1 MNKLLQQFIHSLFR
15 RPSSKKSGRRV
26 RLGLEELEQRQA
38 PATLTIG
45 SDGHA
50 VLSADPGETSGFILS
65 VNMFPGLYE
74 FSDRNSIT
82 FTGPGAGSA
91 FANCTYVSPQP
102 LSLTA
107 ASVANVTAKASFI
120 TSITLATGTNSDQV
134 TIVSTA
140 APTTV
145 TSTGGTDNVYII
157 GPITAPV
164 HVTATAGR
172 SNLSV
177 YGGNRTFQT
186 VTISDTT
193 LSGLF
198 AADVTYDSSAINDF
212 NVYGNGDDIT
222 VTNTPG
228 LLTTITPTQ
237 GEIIR
242 VEGVGNQLDLYPKE
256 YDVFVVSPSAAGD
269 ISIVSNNGVGQA
281 IDGNTLIYLGSGT
294 NSSTGAFAGTVTQPG
309 FSAIAYAD
317 IQTVTMLPSS
327 DLVLSG
333 TSFSVETPDV
343 SNQTADFVRIKVDNN
358 VVYDA
363 PDSFLTSLT
372 LNGSSSPNSFDIT
385 PLPSLP
391 INVNGGSSPGNTLDV
406 ALGGSVGGT
415 STVPFL
421 TSTSSGMDSS
431 GSYTFNNEA
440 PISFQGIQTLT
451 SNQTALNITATSNR
465 TTATPGQQITYTI
478 TVRNSGVTEFFPPPP
493 PPPPGEVEPLIIN
506 LPYMIPGLGF
516 AGATVSDIF
525 PPSLSDVTYTST
537 ASAGVTGNTAS
548 GSGNIDDVV
557 TMPDNSSI
565 TYTVTGTIAPDATG
579 TLTNTATV
587 TPPAYVSLF
596 QSNTTATVSNPLGP
610 VGNIATVQPSFAW
623 KGVTG
628 VSSYEIC
635 LADRTTNQTVT
646 PTVTGTVWT
655 PSQPLSPGDNYV
667 WWVGAVGADG
677 KIAWNVGQT
686 FTIAVTANNLSG
698 TIATLLP
705 TFTWTNITGV
715 TSYEMCLADRT
726 TSQTVTSTVTGTSW
740 TPTQPLNP
748 GDTYVWWVASISA
761 YGKTAWDV
769 GQTFTI
775 APTGSGPSGTIA
787 TLLPTFTWNSI
798 TGVTFYEIWLT
809 DKTTNQTVTPTVT
822 GTSWT
827 STQPLNLGDNYVW
840 WVGAGANGKIA
851 WDIGQT
857 FTIAVTANSLS
868 GTIAT
873 LLPTFTWNNITG
885 VGTYQICLTDRT
897 TNQTVSFTVTGTSWT
912 PPQPLNLKDTYVWWV
927 GAIGANGN
935 IAWDTGQTFAI
946 APTASGPSGTIATL
960 LPTFTWNNVTG
971 VTSYE
976 TWLTDQTTG
985 LTVTAMV
992 TGTTWT
998 PTQALHQSDS
1008 YIWWVGAVQG
1018 NTIAWDD
1025 ALHFTITILA

>member
-1 MNKLLQQFIHSLFR
+1 MNKLLQPFIHSLFR

-26 RLGLEELEQRQA
+26 RLGLEEFEQRQA
-38 PATLTIG
+38 PATLSIG
-45 SDGHA
+45 ADGHA
-50 VLSADPGETSGFILS
+50 VLSSDPGETSAFILS
-65 VNMFPGLYE
+65 VNPFTGLYE

-82 FTGPGAGSA
+82 FSGPGAGPA

-145 TSTGGTDNVYII
+145 TSTGGTDSVDIG

-172 SNLSV
+172 SNLNVGVDDRS
-177 YGGNRTFQT
+177 FQT
-186 VTISDTT
+186 VMISDTT

-198 AADVTYDSSAINDF
+198 AADVTYDSSAINDL

-228 LLTTITPTQ
+228 LLTKITPTE

-242 VEGVGNQLDLYPKE
+242 VEGAGNQLDLYPKK
-256 YDVFVVSPSAAGD
+256 YDVFVVSPSAAGN
-269 ISIVSNNGVGQA
+269 ISIDSNGVGQA
-281 IDGNTLIYLGSGT
+281 IDGDTLIYLGSAT
-294 NSSTGAFAGTVTQPG
+294 NTSTGAFAGTITRPG

-343 SNQTADFVRIKVDNN
+343 SNLTADFVRIIVDNN

-385 PLPSLP
+385 PLPSIP

-440 PISFQGIQTLT
+440 PINFQGIQTLT
-451 SNQTALNITATSNR
+451 SNQTALNITNTSNR

-478 TVRNSGVTEFFPPPP
+478 TVRNSGATEFFPPPP
-493 PPPPGEVEPLIIN
+493 PPPGETEPFIIVG
-506 LPYMIPGLGF
+506 PYKIPGLGF

-525 PPSLSDVTYTST
+525 PPSLTDVTYTST

-596 QSNTTATVSNPLGP
+596 QSNTSATVSNPLGP

-623 KGVTG
+623 NSVAE

-705 TFTWTNITGV
+705 TFTWKSITGV
-715 TSYEMCLADRT
+715 NSYEMCLADRT
-726 TSQTVTSTVTGTSW
+726 TNQTMSPTVTGTSW

-761 YGKTAWDV
+761 NGKTAWDV

-775 APTGSGPSGTIA
+775 AVTANNLSGTIA
-787 TLLPTFTWNSI
+787 TVLPTFTWNSI
-798 TGVTFYEIWLT
+798 TGVTSYEICLA
-809 DKTTNQTVTPTVT
+809 DRTTNQTMSPTVA

-827 STQPLNLGDNYVW
+827 PTQPLNLGD
-840 WVGAGANGKIA
+840 K
-851 WDIGQT
+851 
-857 FTIAVTANSLS
+857 
-868 GTIAT
+868 
-873 LLPTFTWNNITG
+873 
-885 VGTYQICLTDRT
+885 
-897 TNQTVSFTVTGTSWT
+897 
-912 PPQPLNLKDTYVWWV
+912 YVWWV
-927 GAIGANGN
+927 GAIGPHGN
-935 IAWDTGQTFAI
+935 IAWNVGQTFRI
-946 APTASGPSGTIATL
+946 APTASGPSGTVATL
-960 LPTFTWNNVTG
+960 LPTFAWNSVTG
-971 VTSYE
+971 ATSYE
-976 TWLTDQTTG
+976 IYLTDQTTG
-985 LTVTAMV
+985 QTVTAMV

-998 PTQALHQSDS
+998 PPQALHQNDS
-1008 YIWWVGAVQG
+1008 YIWWVGAVQEK
-1018 NTIAWDD
+1018 TITWDD
-1025 ALHFTITILA
+1025 ALHFTITISAL